1 MKQLK
6 THKMN
11 TLNIKATALTPAVNC
26 TPSTG
31 VIEISGRS
39 LGVNPTEF
47 WSEIQTWLLQYL
59 DSPMEQTTINLEFE
73 YLNTLSVK
81 QLFTFL
87 KISQFLQLKGHKVQ
101 INWIY
106 EKYDEDILELGYD
119 IQNLL
124 TVPMQFKT
132 QLTSFYGAA

>member
-1 MKQLK
+1 
-6 THKMN
+6 MN
-11 TLNIKATALTPAVNC
+11 TLSIKATGLTPAVNC
-26 TPSTG
+26 NPSTG

-47 WSEIQTWLLQYL
+47 WSEVQTWLLQYL
-59 DSPMEQTTINLEFE
+59 DSPMDQTTINLEFE

-106 EKYDEDILELGYD
+106 EKFDEDILELGYD

-124 TVPMQFKT
+124 TVPMHFKT
-132 QLTSFYGAA
+132 HLTSFYGAA